1 MEHFYTVGR
10 ENMSHIR
17 LADQVMNLLL
27 NGEDEVL
34 RILREQYKNAGIVLE
49 EDNES
54 GFYINY
60 YVDRI
65 INPISLVN
73 STFQIGDVDGMING
87 IDGAVGFI
95 LYIKDGY
102 LEMLEGYTN
111 AVDKWPETDAEI
123 NLDYD
128 SQPRNYELLQKKWR

>member
-1 MEHFYTVGR
+1 
-10 ENMSHIR
+10 MSHIR

-49 EDNES
+49 EDNEA

-60 YVDRI
+60 YVDRT

-128 SQPRNYELLQKKWR
+128 SQPRNYELLRKKWG